1 MFLPFGTDGWKLT
14 LSNLFGDAAEQK
26 KLPNHYPPN
35 TGFLAKWFTSDLG
48 TSERGGREALDLDGS
63 VSSFIK

>member
-1 MFLPFGTDGWKLT
+1 MASQSLT
-14 LSNLFGDAAEQK
+14 
-26 KLPNHYPPN
+26 PN

-48 TSERGGREALDLDGS
+48 TSERGGREALDGS